1 MKRLT
6 ISADACTEALALLIA
21 MAWADGR
28 LDDREKQG
36 VRAAAS
42 IFNLTKELRDRIDT
56 LLEKPMPVDEL
67 LVDSLGA
74 RDRAF
79 LYTAAAWMSG
89 VDEDVDPKEQALLD
103 KAGALLGLSTARREE
118 LAQIA
123 RDLPPRKDRQWAEE
137 VAALFRAIPQRLEG
151 DGTETFEVA
160 FGE

>member
-42 IFNLTKELRDRIDT
+42 VFNLTKELRDRIDH
-56 LLEKPMPVDEL
+56 LLEKPIPVDEL
-67 LVDSLGA
+67 LVDSLGQ

-79 LYTAAAWMSG
+79 LYVAAAWMSG
-89 VDEDVDPKEQALLD
+89 VDDEVDPKEQALLD
-103 KAGALLGLSTARREE
+103 KAGALLGLADARRDE

-123 RDLPPRKDRQWAEE
+123 RDLPSRKDRAWAEE
-137 VAALFRAIPQRLEG
+137 IGQLFRAIPQRLEG
-151 DGTETFEVA
+151 DGTETFDVA
-160 FGE
+160 FE